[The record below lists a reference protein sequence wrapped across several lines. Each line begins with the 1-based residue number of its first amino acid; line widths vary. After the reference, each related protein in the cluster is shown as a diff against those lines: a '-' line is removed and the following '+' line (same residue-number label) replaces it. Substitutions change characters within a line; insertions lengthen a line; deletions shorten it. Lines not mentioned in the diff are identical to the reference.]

1 LVCRKQERDRDVLGR
16 EVYWEVRM
24 TVNLIKV
31 YESRMVDKNEQRE
44 YIIANIDEGFFLF
57 VVE

>member
-1 LVCRKQERDRDVLGR
+1 
-16 EVYWEVRM
+16 
-24 TVNLIKV
+24 
-31 YESRMVDKNEQRE
+31 MVDKNEQRE

>member
-1 LVCRKQERDRDVLGR
+1 
-16 EVYWEVRM
+16 VYWEVRT